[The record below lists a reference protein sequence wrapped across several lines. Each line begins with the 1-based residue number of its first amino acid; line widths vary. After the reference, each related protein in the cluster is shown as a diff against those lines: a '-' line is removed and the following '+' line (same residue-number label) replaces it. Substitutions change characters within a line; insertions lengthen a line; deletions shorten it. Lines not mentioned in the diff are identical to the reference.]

1 MDKCHNKGNTKCQ
14 ENTEDRVLK
23 SSRMMGVEE
32 AESSDIWDT
41 SCRAGEKMGLVDSI
55 QREVASVQVYTGE
68 GFVQLEGRKSAS
80 ETEAHGGDHF

>member
-1 MDKCHNKGNTKCQ
+1 
-14 ENTEDRVLK
+14 
-23 SSRMMGVEE
+23 
-32 AESSDIWDT
+32 
-41 SCRAGEKMGLVDSI
+41 MGLVDSI